1 MTELRRD
8 VITGEWVIIAV
19 ERGSRPNSTNCHP
32 PLNNSGQSIVRE
44 CPFCYGNENKTP
56 PEILAF
62 RPQGKPDSSG
72 WEVRVVPNQY
82 AALKPLEGVD
92 IIKAGIYE
100 SMSGAGNHEVF
111 IESPRHNGTL
121 GSYPLNHI
129 INIIRALK
137 ERYQDL
143 KKNTLIKYIQIFKNY
158 GVAAGASQAHPH
170 FQLIAGPVVP
180 QKIVRLWAGAEE
192 FFQEKKKCVY
202 CEIIE
207 QEKKLGQRLVEINKN
222 FTAICPFASR
232 FPGEV
237 WILPTIHQPDFG
249 LLNDEQMRDLAS
261 ILKNI
266 MGKLEVAFEN
276 PPYNLVLY
284 SMPRGGAEEAHCHW
298 YIAIMPRITT
308 LAGFELGTGIHIN
321 LMSPELACQTLQK

>member
-1 MTELRRD
+1 MTELRKD
-8 VITGEWVIIAV
+8 IITGEWVIIAV
-19 ERGSRPNSTNCHP
+19 ERGNRPKSTNCH
-32 PLNNSGQSIVRE
+32 LAINNSGQSNVSE
-44 CPFCYGNENKTP
+44 CPFCYGNENRTP
-56 PEILAF
+56 PEILAY
-62 RPQGKPDSSG
+62 RLQGKPNSPG

-82 AALKPLEGVD
+82 AALKPSKGVN
-92 IIKAGIYE
+92 IIKTGIFE
-100 SMSGAGNHEVF
+100 SISGTGNHEVL

-121 GSYPLNHI
+121 GSYPLEHI
-129 INIIRALK
+129 IKVIKILK
-137 ERYQDL
+137 ERYLDL
-143 KKNTLIKYIQIFKNY
+143 KNDAWVKYIQIFKNY
-158 GVAAGASQAHPH
+158 GAAAGASQTHPH

-180 QKIVRLWAGAEE
+180 QKIAGLWAGAGE
-192 FFQEKKKCVY
+192 FYRKNLNCVF

-207 QEKKLGQRLVEINKN
+207 QEKKLDQRLVEFNKN
-222 FTAICPFASR
+222 FAAICPFASR

-237 WILPTIHQPDFG
+237 WIIPTIHQPDFS
-249 LLNDEQMRDLAS
+249 LLNDEQLRDLAG

-284 SMPRGGAEEAHCHW
+284 TMPTAGGEEVYCHW

-308 LAGFELGTGIHIN
+308 LAGFELGTGIYIN